1 MVTDATGGSS
11 NRPDTYFAPA
21 GRDSLEEVQ
30 RKRDKVNRNETLR
43 AMLDAMP
50 SWVFVLNQQR
60 QVVTAN
66 SALLSLV
73 KRDEDE
79 VIGSRPGEIIGCVH
93 AAHGPDGCGTARP
106 CIDCGAVRTILQS
119 QNMDKTITGDC
130 RLRTE
135 SSHSCALELRVTA
148 TPVEIG
154 HEQLI
159 LVALEDVGDRSRLA
173 VLTRVFFHDVMNTIV
188 GLKTHFQVIANKA
201 AKGSIDAEE
210 IGDLEKYLDQLTDEI
225 RSQRELMLAEAG
237 DLKVSLSE
245 IRTADYLQDL
255 IKLFSGRE
263 EECAEVVLGDVWDGE
278 VTTDR
283 SLLTRVVGNMLRN
296 ALEATEPGRKV
307 TLSCH
312 DCGNGVRISVRNEE
326 VMADDVQRQVFLRS
340 FSTKAVTGRG
350 IGTHSM
356 KLIGERYLLGR
367 IDFES
372 QDEKGTTFWIELP
385 KQHSASLKMETERGQ
400 RRLETGDTRL

>member
-1 MVTDATGGSS
+1 MVTGATGGSP
-11 NRPDTYFAPA
+11 NRPDTFFAPA
-21 GRDSLEEVQ
+21 GRDSLEQVQ
-30 RKRDKVNRNETLR
+30 QNRDTVNRDETLR

-73 KRDEDE
+73 KRDEDDL
-79 VIGSRPGEIIGCVH
+79 IGSRPGEIIGCVH

-119 QNMDKTITGDC
+119 QNTGKTTTGDC
-130 RLRTE
+130 RLRIE
-135 SSHSCALELRVTA
+135 SSQSCALELSVTA

-154 HEQLI
+154 NEQLI

-201 AKGSIDAEE
+201 AKGPIDPAE
-210 IGDLEKYLDQLTDEI
+210 IGNLNKYLDELTDEI

-245 IRTADYLQDL
+245 LQIAGFLRDL
-255 IKLFSGRE
+255 VDLFSGQE
-263 EECAEVVLGDVWDGE
+263 GECAEIILGEVWDGE
-278 VTTDR
+278 LTTDR
-283 SLLTRVVGNMLRN
+283 SLLNRVMGNMLRN
-296 ALEATEPGRKV
+296 ALEATKPDRKV
-307 TLSCH
+307 TLSCL
-312 DCGNGVRISVRNEE
+312 DCGEAVRLAVHNEE
-326 VMADDVQRQVFLRS
+326 VMADNVQRQVFLRS
-340 FSTKAVTGRG
+340 FSTKAATGRG

-367 IDFES
+367 VDFDS
-372 QDEKGTTFWIELP
+372 GDGTTFWIELP
-385 KQHSASLKMETERGQ
+385 KQYST
-400 RRLETGDTRL
+400 

>member
-1 MVTDATGGSS
+1 MVTGATGGSS
-11 NRPDTYFAPA
+11 NRPDTFFAPA
-21 GRDSLEEVQ
+21 GRDSLEAVQ
-30 RKRDKVNRNETLR
+30 NKRDTVNRDETLR

-66 SALLSLV
+66 SALLNLV
-73 KRDEDE
+73 KRDEDDL
-79 VIGSRPGEIIGCVH
+79 IGSRPGEIIGCVH

-119 QNMDKTITGDC
+119 QNTGKTITGDC
-130 RLRTE
+130 RLRIE
-135 SSHSCALELRVTA
+135 SSQSCALELRVTA

-154 HEQLI
+154 NEQLI

-201 AKGSIDAEE
+201 AKGPIDPEE
-210 IGDLEKYLDQLTDEI
+210 IGGLNKYLDELTDEI

-245 IRTADYLQDL
+245 IETSAFLRDL
-255 IKLFSGRE
+255 VALFSGE
-263 EECAEVVLGDVWDGE
+263 EGESVEIVLGEVWDGRL
-278 VTTDR
+278 TSDR
-283 SLLTRVVGNMLRN
+283 SLLTRVIGNMLRN

-307 TLSCH
+307 TLSCR
-312 DCGNGVRISVRNEE
+312 DCGSAVRLAVHNEE
-326 VMADDVQRQVFLRS
+326 VMADEVQRQVFLRS
-340 FSTKAVTGRG
+340 FSTKATTGRG

-367 IDFES
+367 VDFDS
-372 QDEKGTTFWIELP
+372 GNGDGTTFWIELP
-385 KQHSASLKMETERGQ
+385 KQYLA
-400 RRLETGDTRL
+400 

>member
-1 MVTDATGGSS
+1 MVTGATGGSS
-11 NRPDTYFAPA
+11 NRPDTFFAPA
-21 GRDSLEEVQ
+21 GRDSLEGVQ
-30 RKRDKVNRNETLR
+30 SKRDTVNRDETLR

-66 SALLSLV
+66 SALLNLV
-73 KRDEDE
+73 NRDEDD

-93 AAHGPDGCGTARP
+93 AAHGPDGCGTAMP
-106 CIDCGAVRTILQS
+106 CIDCGAVRTVLQS
-119 QNMDKTITGDC
+119 QNTGETITGEC
-130 RLRTE
+130 RLRTG
-135 SSHSCALELRVTA
+135 SSLSGALELRVTA

-154 HEQLI
+154 SEQLV

-201 AKGSIDAEE
+201 AKGPIDPAE
-210 IGDLEKYLDQLTDEI
+210 IGGLEKYLDELSDEI

-245 IRTADYLQDL
+245 FQTTAFSRDL
-255 IKLFSGRE
+255 VDLFSGE
-263 EECAEVVLGDVWDGE
+263 EGECAEIVLGEVWDGE
-278 VTTDR
+278 LVTDR
-283 SLLTRVVGNMLRN
+283 SLLTRVMGNMLRN
-296 ALEATEPGRKV
+296 ALEATSPERKV
-307 TLSCH
+307 TLSCR
-312 DCGNGVRISVRNEE
+312 DCGEAVRLSVHNEE
-326 VMADDVQRQVFLRS
+326 SMADDVQRQVFLRS
-340 FSTKAVTGRG
+340 FSTKAATGRG

-367 IDFES
+367 VGFDCVDGE
-372 QDEKGTTFWIELP
+372 GTTFWIELS
-385 KQHSASLKMETERGQ
+385 KQYSA
-400 RRLETGDTRL
+400 

>member
-1 MVTDATGGSS
+1 MVTGATGGSS
-11 NRPDTYFAPA
+11 NRPDTFFAPA

-30 RKRDKVNRNETLR
+30 HKRNTVNRDATLR

-66 SALLSLV
+66 SALLDLV
-73 KRDEDE
+73 KRREDD

-93 AAHGPDGCGTARP
+93 AARGPDGCGTSKP
-106 CIDCGAVRTILQS
+106 CIDCGAVRTVLQS
-119 QNMDKTITGDC
+119 QNTGKTTTGDC

-135 SSHSCALELRVTA
+135 SAQSCALELRVTA

-154 HEQLI
+154 GEPLT

-201 AKGSIDAEE
+201 AKGPVDPEE
-210 IGDLEKYLDQLTDEI
+210 IGGLEKYLDELGDEI

-237 DLKVSLSE
+237 DLNVSLTRIEVSE
-245 IRTADYLQDL
+245 FLRGLVD
-255 IKLFSGRE
+255 LFSGGE
-263 EECAEVVLGDVWDGE
+263 EEDAEVILGEVWDGE
-278 VTTDR
+278 LATDR
-283 SLLTRVVGNMLRN
+283 SLLTRVIGNMLRN
-296 ALEATEPGRKV
+296 AVEATRADRKV

-312 DCGNGVRISVRNEE
+312 DCGKAVRFAVHNEE
-326 VMADDVQRQVFLRS
+326 PMAEDVQRQVFLRS
-340 FSTKAVTGRG
+340 FSTKAETGRG

-367 IDFES
+367 VDFDS
-372 QDEKGTTFWIELP
+372 SDGQGTTFWIELP
-385 KQHSASLKMETERGQ
+385 KQYSA
-400 RRLETGDTRL
+400 